1 MAAVAPPAPLPA
13 AFARAVA
20 TLRDA
25 SLRPEVSL
33 EEAPAPQRL
42 APYAVSLAL
51 AVDVADEELAT
62 GRLVVLHDPAPPPA
76 WEGDTR
82 LVAYLRCSVE
92 PELATDPFLAGVG
105 WSWLTE
111 SLEQAG
117 AAYRA
122 AGGTLTRVQSEGFGS
137 LAGPLQAQLE
147 LRASWTPADEDL
159 SAHLRA
165 LADTA
170 CLAAGLP
177 PADGAVPLSRPAARR
192 PR

>member
-1 MAAVAPPAPLPA
+1 MAAVAPPEPLPA

-20 TLRDA
+20 TLRDV

-51 AVDVADEELAT
+51 AVDVGDEELAT
-62 GRLVVLHDPAPPPA
+62 GRLVALHDPLPPPA

-147 LRASWTPADEDL
+147 LRASWTPTDADL
-159 SAHLRA
+159 AAHLRA